1 MKMST
6 CLDMV
11 RMLVLFIYKMRK
23 RCFMFSVIRKIRET
37 VRNMRPAM
45 IREIIVIIILLA
57 ISVMLS
63 LPQYRQDMEE
73 LRIWNENH
81 KNTETEE

>member
-1 MKMST
+1 
-6 CLDMV
+6 
-11 RMLVLFIYKMRK
+11 
-23 RCFMFSVIRKIRET
+23 MFSVIRKIRET